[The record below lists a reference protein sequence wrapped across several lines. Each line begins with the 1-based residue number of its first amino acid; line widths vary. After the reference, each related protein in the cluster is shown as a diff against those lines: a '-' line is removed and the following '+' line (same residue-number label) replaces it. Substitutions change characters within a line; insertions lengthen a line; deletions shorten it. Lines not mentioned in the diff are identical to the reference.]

1 MLLIWGWLPVPR
13 QGDSCWLDPEA
24 FLSIAPNWLGAT
36 ELVLHHMQGFMFRIE
51 RLTPQ
56 GWSQSE
62 EHEQRELAEL
72 QAMLKS
78 QADGRTYRVTSP
90 ELSTLCVFTPQG
102 SRCWQLD
109 QPAVA

>member
-24 FLSIAPNWLGAT
+24 FLSIAPKWLGAT

-51 RLTPQ
+51 LLTPQ
-56 GWSQSE
+56 GWSQTE

-78 QADGRTYRVTSP
+78 QADGCTYRVTSP